1 MARAH
6 LGYRAH
12 LGTWGTSGTWAT
24 FATWPGCGTTSTLP
38 TIDVNAIDVP
48 TIGIDPMREV

>member
-1 MARAH
+1 MARARH
-6 LGYRAH
+6 
-12 LGTWGTSGTWAT
+12 SI
-24 FATWPGCGTTSTLP
+24 TLP